1 MQIISICNQK
11 GGCAKTTSTLNIASE
26 LALLEKKVLMID
38 ADYQSNLTASLGIQ
52 NNKYTL
58 LDCFNDDLKLEDIIV
73 RCELIENLDIVTCN
87 QEYSNLNMAYA
98 DVEDN
103 TTMLKKLIAKS
114 KLNYDYMIIDC
125 SPSLDLSVVN
135 NLVASDKIIV
145 PLEAS
150 LFNLQGLS
158 NLIRIVKMI
167 KSSLNPKIEISG
179 VLFTRVDSRTKLST
193 EFREE
198 LEELFKDELFTIEI
212 HQSSAV
218 ARSQMAGL
226 PLCLY
231 DSKSKVRKEYENV
244 AKEILSWQ

>member
-26 LALLEKKVLMID
+26 LAILGKKVLMID
-38 ADYQSNLTASLGIQ
+38 ADYQANLTASLGIQ
-52 NNKYTL
+52 DNQYTL
-58 LDCFNDDLKLEDIIV
+58 LDCFNDDLKLEDIIIKG
-73 RCELIENLDIVTCN
+73 ELIENLDIVVCN

-103 TTMLKKLIAKS
+103 TSMLKKLIANS
-114 KLNYDYMIIDC
+114 QINYDYIIIDC

-135 NLVASDKIIV
+135 NLVASDKVIV
-145 PLEAS
+145 PIEPS
-150 LFNLQGLS
+150 LFNIQGLG
-158 NLIRIVKMI
+158 NLINIIKMI
-167 KSSLNPKIEISG
+167 QSSLNPKIEISG
-179 VLFTRVDSRTKLST
+179 ILFTRVDSRTKLSA

-231 DSKSKVRKEYENV
+231 DGKAKVRKEYENV
-244 AKEILSWQ
+244 AKEILAWE

>member
-26 LALLEKKVLMID
+26 LAILGKKVLMID
-38 ADYQSNLTASLGIQ
+38 ADYQGNLTASLGIQ

-58 LDCFNDDLKLEDIIV
+58 LDCFNDDLKLKDIV
-73 RCELIENLDIVTCN
+73 VKGELIENLDIITCN

-98 DVEDN
+98 DVQDN
-103 TTMLKKLIAKS
+103 TTMLKKLIANT
-114 KLNYDYMIIDC
+114 KLNYDYIIIDC

-145 PLEAS
+145 PMEPS
-150 LFNLQGLS
+150 LFNVQGLS
-158 NLIRIVKMI
+158 NLIGIVKMI
-167 KSSLNPKIEISG
+167 KSSLNTRLEIAG
-179 VLFTRVDSRTKLST
+179 VLFTRVDSRTKLSS

-198 LEELFKDELFTIEI
+198 LEGLFKDELFTIEI

-231 DSKSKVRKEYENV
+231 DGKTKVRKEYENV
-244 AKEILSWQ
+244 AKEILTWE